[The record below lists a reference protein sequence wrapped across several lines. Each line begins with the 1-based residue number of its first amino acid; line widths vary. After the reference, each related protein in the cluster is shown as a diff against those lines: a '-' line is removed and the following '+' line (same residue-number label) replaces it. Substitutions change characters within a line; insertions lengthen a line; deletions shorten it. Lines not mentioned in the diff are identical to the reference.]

1 MSDANVWPRLV
12 AAIGAVVLGA
22 AAVAIVAVLAHRT
35 PGPIAAAAPRAPS
48 APPEKVFPAPP
59 ENAVVFSR
67 RDGTDVLALA
77 VVPGRQLGLQASV
90 VGGQGEGVD
99 GLGVSFRLGSHV
111 STASTCGAGCYEA
124 TVPSRTAP
132 QAVEVDVRRRDRTTS
147 WLVRMPRPWPP
158 RDASAL
164 VARTTSTFRKLHSF
178 VVREWLTSGS
188 VAVVFSRWTIV
199 APDKLSYQVKGG
211 PQAVIIGNRR
221 WDKLP
226 GQRWEQSEQ
235 APIHQPTPFWSSW
248 TDAHV
253 LESRKASWRVSFFD
267 PKARGWYE
275 LLIAKRSLLPQQV
288 RMHMTAHFMREVYG
302 RYNAPLQVTRP

>member
-1 MSDANVWPRLV
+1 MSDANVWLRLV

-35 PGPIAAAAPRAPS
+35 PGPIASAAPRAPS
-48 APPEKVFPAPP
+48 AAPEKIFPAPP

-99 GLGVSFRLGSHV
+99 GLGVSFRLGTHV

-124 TVPSRTAP
+124 TVPPREAP
-132 QAVEVDVRRRDRTTS
+132 QAVEVEVRRRDRTTR

-164 VARTTSTFRKLHSF
+164 VARTTNTFRKLRSF
-178 VVREWLTSGS
+178 VVRDWLTSGS
-188 VAVVFSRWTIV
+188 VPGVFTRWTIV

-221 WDKLP
+221 WDRLP
-226 GQRWEQSEQ
+226 GQQWEQSEQ
-235 APIHQPTPFWSSW
+235 APIHQPAPFWRSW

-253 LESRKASWRVSFFD
+253 LESTRTTWRVSFFD
-267 PKARGWYE
+267 PKTPGWYE
-275 LLIAKRSLLPQQV
+275 LLIAKRSMRPREV
-288 RMHMTAHFMREVYG
+288 RMHATAHFMREVYE
-302 RYNAPLQVTRP
+302 RFNAPLVVTPP